1 MNVFSSA
8 ILEKRKSMSHFCGLL
23 RKLELDS
30 KMKTMTLDLKTSW
43 YRVSFQVLCVG
54 SSALLNQQNNDFNAC
69 KSRLREL
76 KREKLFLHPSLY
88 TIYLEYVGFKIVE
101 LQVSKKYKS
110 RDRMSH

>member
-1 MNVFSSA
+1 
-8 ILEKRKSMSHFCGLL
+8 
-23 RKLELDS
+23 
-30 KMKTMTLDLKTSW
+30 MTLDLKTSW

-101 LQVSKKYKS
+101 FTGIKEFQIKGSESLDLCIQMS
-110 RDRMSH
+110 RFTPHDSRWC

>member
-1 MNVFSSA
+1 
-8 ILEKRKSMSHFCGLL
+8 
-23 RKLELDS
+23 
-30 KMKTMTLDLKTSW
+30 MTLDLKTSW

-88 TIYLEYVGFKIVE
+88 TIYLEYVGFKTVE
-101 LQVSKKYKS
+101 LQVLI
-110 RDRMSH
+110 

>member
-1 MNVFSSA
+1 
-8 ILEKRKSMSHFCGLL
+8 
-23 RKLELDS
+23 
-30 KMKTMTLDLKTSW
+30 MTLDLKTSW

-88 TIYLEYVGFKIVE
+88 TIYLEYVGFKIVG

-110 RDRMSH
+110 KDSKVRFELLRKKYYTETDFGF

>member
-1 MNVFSSA
+1 
-8 ILEKRKSMSHFCGLL
+8 
-23 RKLELDS
+23 
-30 KMKTMTLDLKTSW
+30 MTLDLKTSW

-88 TIYLEYVGFKIVE
+88 TIYLEYVGFEIKELKI
-101 LQVSKKYKS
+101 SKFKKYKS
-110 RDRMSH
+110 KDSKIRL